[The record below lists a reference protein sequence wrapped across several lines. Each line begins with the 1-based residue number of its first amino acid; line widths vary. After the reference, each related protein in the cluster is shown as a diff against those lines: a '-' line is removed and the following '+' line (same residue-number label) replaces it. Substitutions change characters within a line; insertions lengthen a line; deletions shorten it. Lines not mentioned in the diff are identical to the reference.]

1 MSEFLQAVRLAADGS
16 LDGVSDG
23 VILAMGVVCA
33 LLLVVSI
40 FALFVSI
47 YLAIRYARYNRK
59 MNSCGLTGQ
68 QIARSI
74 LDQNGL
80 QRIKVSK
87 TGSILLGNSYSH
99 YFKKVRLRRLTW
111 KKQSVTSLAMA
122 AQKSALAV
130 LDKEND
136 PDMRSRVRMTP
147 IIYIGPLAFV
157 PMVIIGALLD
167 LYVFKTGSGM
177 YTIILTAIALVFYIL
192 SFVMSLLVLKT
203 EKKAQQRAYDIMKE
217 SGMATDEEL
226 VMCRKL
232 FRLYNIEY
240 VNDMVIALLELI
252 YRVLQIIAYVQNAS
266 SSSNNA

>member
-266 SSSNNA
+266 SSPNNA